1 MNEFR
6 AKPQRRH
13 LASSPF
19 KPPAPPEP
27 VEIFT
32 VNDQVTHDKYGLGV
46 VLSVVEDEAVLVD
59 FGQRR
64 MRITSPYA
72 KMTKL

>member
-1 MNEFR
+1 MSEFR
-6 AKPQRRH
+6 AVSRRRH
-13 LASSPF
+13 LATSPF

-27 VEIFT
+27 VETFE

-46 VLSVVEDEAVLVD
+46 VLGVVEDEAVLVD
-59 FGQRR
+59 FGSRR

-72 KMTKL
+72 RMTKL

>member
-1 MNEFR
+1 MNEYR
-6 AKPQRRH
+6 AAPRRRH

-19 KPPAPPEP
+19 KPPAPAAP
-27 VEIFT
+27 VETFE

-46 VLSVVEDEAVLVD
+46 VLGIAEDEAVLVD
-59 FGQRR
+59 FGSRR
-64 MRITSPYA
+64 MRITSPYS